1 MTGHDDD
8 IIDPDERDLPL
19 EPRLAEAARAYN
31 PPPVTPREA
40 MWERIAAARL
50 AAGAEAP
57 RAPAAPA
64 VAPVVAPDTRVVS
77 IDAAR
82 ARRRPVRTW
91 AVLAGTLAA
100 GIALGVF
107 GRDVFRDDA
116 IGSGGTPV
124 VARVDTAR
132 PATPAVD
139 TGARLVVNEDP
150 KPVLTGGTGKP
161 PVGPIAPQR
170 GPSSGTGMVATRGGG
185 TPPETNSVRDRE
197 RSVTLRPHP
206 EAPRRDQ
213 YADRGTG
220 AERGGSTLYHAAAVQ
235 TLSQAEALLVA
246 WRVDAPRDTAAARQ
260 LGTWARDVLGSTR
273 LLLDS
278 PAASDTRLRALLDD
292 LELVLAQIVQ
302 LSGAPL
308 TEEERALLE
317 RSVRARDLLPR
328 IRSAVPAGS
337 TGSATSI

>member
-1 MTGHDDD
+1 MIDD
-8 IIDPDERDLPL
+8 IIDPEEREEQPL

-31 PPPVTPREA
+31 PPPATPREA
-40 MWERIAAARL
+40 MWARIAEARAAART
-50 AAGAEAP
+50 AP
-57 RAPAAPA
+57 TVAPAIAPI
-64 VAPVVAPDTRVVS
+64 APVTPATRVVS

-91 AVLAGTLAA
+91 AILAGTLAA
-100 GIALGVF
+100 GIALGIF
-107 GRDVFRDDA
+107 GGRVLKDGTQPPAVVANDPGTVRPSTPTIDSGSTPRVANADQA
-116 IGSGGTPV
+116 PATLEGSG
-124 VARVDTAR
+124 
-132 PATPAVD
+132 
-139 TGARLVVNEDP
+139 P
-150 KPVLTGGTGKP
+150 KKP

-170 GPSSGTGMVATRGGG
+170 GT
-185 TPPETNSVRDRE
+185 E
-197 RSVTLRPHP
+197 RV
-206 EAPRRDQ
+206 
-213 YADRGTG
+213 ADRGAPPNTNAPRDRDRTITPRTRDEAFPPAG
-220 AERGGSTLYHAAAVQ
+220 NSLYHAAAVQ

-278 PAASDTRLRALLDD
+278 PAASDPRLRSLLDD

-308 TEEERALLE
+308 TDAERALLE
-317 RSVRARDLLPR
+317 RSVRDRDLLPR
-328 IRSAVPAGS
+328 IRSAVPAGV

>member
-1 MTGHDDD
+1 MIDD
-8 IIDPDERDLPL
+8 IINPEERDVPL

-31 PPPVTPREA
+31 PPPATPREA
-40 MWERIAAARL
+40 MWERIAAAR
-50 AAGAEAP
+50 AEAHK
-57 RAPAAPA
+57 APAAPVIA
-64 VAPVVAPDTRVVS
+64 STPTIAPDTRVVS

-82 ARRRPVRTW
+82 ARRRPARTW
-91 AVLAGTLAA
+91 AILAGTLAA

-107 GRDVFRDDA
+107 GGRLVRDPAGREPQVARIDSVRA
-116 IGSGGTPV
+116 TTPV
-124 VARVDTAR
+124 DSGTTPTTPRSPQVEVADSDASG
-132 PATPAVD
+132 P
-139 TGARLVVNEDP
+139 LVGP
-150 KPVLTGGTGKP
+150 KQP

-170 GPSSGTGMVATRGGG
+170 GMSSGTGMVASGRGA
-185 TPPETNSVRDRE
+185 PPNTNTARDRD
-197 RSVTLRPHP
+197 RTITPRLRLESPTREPRYGLTP
-206 EAPRRDQ
+206 E
-213 YADRGTG
+213 RGT
-220 AERGGSTLYHAAAVQ
+220 STLYHAAAVQ

-278 PAASDTRLRALLDD
+278 PAASDPRLRELLDD

-308 TEEERALLE
+308 TDEERALLE

-337 TGSATSI
+337 TGNATAI